1 MKSEHNNRK
10 GGTDTYIVHGVGAIM
25 RAQARPNPLARIFLY
40 HLYLPEGGHGHSLA
54 RPLAC
59 SLIANGFTKRDVY
72 LWPLR

>member
-40 HLYLPEGGHGHSLA
+40 HLYLPEGGHSLA
-54 RPLAC
+54 RSSQMDLPKGM
-59 SLIANGFTKRDVY
+59 SISGH
-72 LWPLR
+72 

>member
-40 HLYLPEGGHGHSLA
+40 HLYLPEGGHSLA
-54 RPLAC
+54 R